1 MVLDNWRGKRVSD
14 GEWITGSLC
23 MKYNPKGEEGALLS
37 PHINEELIVPKTL
50 GQCTGMH
57 DKRHKFI
64 YEDDMVVLG
73 DHAYR
78 VVRHPETKE
87 FGLLLILDVVEH
99 PMFYAK
105 AFKLHKPLID
115 LEKAAEYIQPMVR
128 AEMREAL
135 IIGDCDT
142 MLNKAAIIDVS
153 KVEGDKEEYI
163 KSCIE
168 KQLGMEEVDTDE

>member
-14 GEWITGSLC
+14 GEWITGPLC
-23 MKYNPKGEEGALLS
+23 MKFNPKGEKGALLS

-87 FGLLLILDVVEH
+87 FGLFLIFDIVEH
-99 PMFYAK
+99 PGLHAT
-105 AFKLHKPLID
+105 AFKLHKLLID
-115 LEKAAEYIQPMVR
+115 LEKAADHIQPMVR

-135 IIGDCDT
+135 IIGECETILKNAMVIDT
-142 MLNKAAIIDVS
+142 SKA
-153 KVEGDKEEYI
+153 KGDKEVYI
-163 KSCIE
+163 KSFIE
-168 KQLGMEEVDTDE
+168 KQLSAEEVDTDE

>member
-37 PHINEELIVPKTL
+37 PHINDELIVPKTL

-64 YEDDMVVLG
+64 YANDMVVLG
-73 DHAYR
+73 DHVYR

-99 PMFYAK
+99 PKFPAK

-115 LEKAAEYIQPMVR
+115 LEKAVEHIQPMVR

-135 IIGDCDT
+135 IIGESET
-142 MLNKAAIIDVS
+142 MLKNAMIIDTS
-153 KVEGDKEEYI
+153 KAEGDKEEYI
-163 KSCIE
+163 KSFIE
-168 KQLGMEEVDTDE
+168 KQLSAGEVDTDE